1 MLAEYGTMRR
11 DGIIVQYYLT
21 RMRACMHAALAVP
34 DRSLA
39 GGNRLLTRMHACMET
54 ETDFYVAL
62 FLAVYV
68 ESLTNY
74 YIVA

>member
-39 GGNRLLTRMHACMET
+39 GGNRLLTRMHACMHGNRNRLLCCSV
-54 ETDFYVAL
+54 FGSVR
-62 FLAVYV
+62 
-68 ESLTNY
+68 
-74 YIVA
+74 

>member
-1 MLAEYGTMRR
+1 MLRWPFQIDLWPAVTDYSH
-11 DGIIVQYYLT
+11 
-21 RMRACMHAALAVP
+21 AC
-34 DRSLA
+34 
-39 GGNRLLTRMHACMET
+39 MHACMET

-74 YIVA
+74 HIVA